1 MKHPTEKEL
10 TALREKYPT
19 GTIVKLISMN
29 DVQSPPVG
37 TIGEV
42 TMIDDMGSIHVNWQ
56 NGSTLALIPD
66 VDSWEILKSLEGLIT

>member
-19 GTIVKLISMN
+19 GTIVKLISMS

-37 TIGEV
+37 IIGEV

-66 VDSWEILKSLEGLIT
+66 VDSWEILKKP

>member
-1 MKHPTEKEL
+1 MKHPTDKEL

-42 TMIDDMGSIHVNWQ
+42 TMIDDMGSVHVNWQ

-66 VDSWEILKSLEGLIT
+66 VDSWEILNEP

>member
-29 DVQSPPVG
+29 DVQSPPIG

-42 TMIDDMGSIHVNWQ
+42 TMIDDMGSVHVNWQ
-56 NGSTLALIPD
+56 NGSTLALIPN
-66 VDSWEILKSLEGLIT
+66 VDSWEILKKP

>member
-19 GTIVKLISMN
+19 GTIVKLISMD

-37 TIGEV
+37 TIGEI

-66 VDSWEILKSLEGLIT
+66 VDSWEILKKP

>member
-42 TMIDDMGSIHVNWQ
+42 TLIDDMGSIHVNWQ

-66 VDSWEILKSLEGLIT
+66 VDSWEILKKP

>member
-29 DVQSPPVG
+29 DVQAPPIG

-42 TMIDDMGSIHVNWQ
+42 TLIDDMGSVHVNWQ

-66 VDSWEILKSLEGLIT
+66 VDSWEILKKP

>member
-10 TALREKYPT
+10 TALREKYHT
-19 GTIVKLISMN
+19 GTIVKLISMS

-42 TMIDDMGSIHVNWQ
+42 TMIDDMGSHVIRPSRLVQ
-56 NGSTLALIPD
+56 NFP
-66 VDSWEILKSLEGLIT
+66 

>member
-42 TMIDDMGSIHVNWQ
+42 TLIDDMGSVHVHWQ

>member
-1 MKHPTEKEL
+1 MKHPTDKEL

-66 VDSWEILKSLEGLIT
+66 VDSWEILKKP

>member
-37 TIGEV
+37 TIDEV
-42 TMIDDMGSIHVNWQ
+42 TLIDDMGSVHVHWQ

-66 VDSWEILKSLEGLIT
+66 VDSWEILNEP

>member
-42 TMIDDMGSIHVNWQ
+42 TLIDDMGSVHVNWQ
-56 NGSTLALIPD
+56 NGSTLALIPN
-66 VDSWEILKSLEGLIT
+66 VDSWEILNEP

>member
-42 TMIDDMGSIHVNWQ
+42 TLIDDMGSIHVNWQ
-56 NGSTLALIPD
+56 NGSTLALIPN
-66 VDSWEILKSLEGLIT
+66 VDSWEILKKP

>member
-42 TMIDDMGSIHVNWQ
+42 TLIDDMGSVHVNWQ

-66 VDSWEILKSLEGLIT
+66 IDSWEILKNLESQIT

>member
-1 MKHPTEKEL
+1 MKHPTDKEL
-10 TALREKYPT
+10 TALREKYPA
-19 GTIVKLISMN
+19 GTIVKLISME

-42 TMIDDMGSIHVNWQ
+42 TLIDDMGSVHVNWK

-66 VDSWEILKSLEGLIT
+66 VDLWEILNKP

>member
-1 MKHPTEKEL
+1 MKHTTEKEL

-42 TMIDDMGSIHVNWQ
+42 TLIDDMGSIHVHWQ

-66 VDSWEILKSLEGLIT
+66 VDSWEILKKP

>member
-10 TALREKYPT
+10 TALREKYST
-19 GTIVKLISMN
+19 GTIVKLISMD

-42 TMIDDMGSIHVNWQ
+42 TLIDDMGSVHVNWQ

-66 VDSWEILKSLEGLIT
+66 VDSWETLNEP